1 MPALGGF
8 LLALVSLFSVDIRS
22 KVMRF
27 EIGEAVKVLER
38 TPAVMDALLRGQ
50 SAAWLNC
57 RIEPAAFS
65 PRDVLGHLIFGEIT
79 DWIPRAR
86 IILDHGE
93 SRAFDP
99 FDRRGFVPLI
109 EGKSIGEM
117 LDKFAEL
124 RTQSLEA
131 LGSFQLNQGKLDAP
145 GRHPELGQVTMRQL
159 LAAWV
164 VHDLNHIDQIVRV
177 MSHEYRDEA
186 GPWRAY
192 LSVLNR

>member
-1 MPALGGF
+1 
-8 LLALVSLFSVDIRS
+8 
-22 KVMRF
+22 MRF

-57 RIEPAAFS
+57 RIEPTAFT
-65 PRDVLGHLIFGEIT
+65 PRDVLGHLIFGEIA

-109 EGKSIGEM
+109 EGKSIDQM
-117 LDKFAEL
+117 LHQFAEL
-124 RTQSLEA
+124 RAQNLEA
-131 LGSFQLNQGKLDAP
+131 LESFDLDEAKLGAP
-145 GRHPELGQVTMRQL
+145 GRHPELGNVTMRQL
-159 LAAWV
+159 LATWA
-164 VHDLNHIDQIVRV
+164 VHDLNHIDQVVRV
-177 MSHEYRDEA
+177 MSHEYREEV

-192 LSVLNR
+192 LSVLTR